1 MGSVVLLLSS
11 MLIAGVALFFF
22 YRAFKSKH
30 FDSLQKDA
38 LIPFDDDEPVGK
50 PTDQLFRDSEKQN

>member
-1 MGSVVLLLSS
+1 MGSIVLLLSS

-30 FDSLQKDA
+30 FDALQKDA

-50 PTDQLFRDSEKQN
+50 PTDQLFKDSEK

>member
-1 MGSVVLLLSS
+1 MGSIVLLLSS
-11 MLIAGVALFFF
+11 MMIAGVALFFF

-30 FDSLQKDA
+30 FESLQKDA

-50 PTDQLFRDSEKQN
+50 PTDQLFKDSEKQT

>member
-30 FDSLQKDA
+30 FDTLQKDA

>member
-1 MGSVVLLLSS
+1 MGNIVLLLSS

-30 FDSLQKDA
+30 FDTLQKDA

-50 PTDQLFRDSEKQN
+50 PTDQLFRDSEK

>member
-1 MGSVVLLLSS
+1 

-50 PTDQLFRDSEKQN
+50 PTDQLFKDSEK

>member
-1 MGSVVLLLSS
+1 MGNAILLLSS

-38 LIPFDDDEPVGK
+38 LIPFDDDEPVGQ
-50 PTDQLFRDSEKQN
+50 PTDQLFRDSEKQK

>member
-1 MGSVVLLLSS
+1 

-30 FDSLQKDA
+30 FESLQKDA

-50 PTDQLFRDSEKQN
+50 PTDQLFKDSEKQN

>member
-1 MGSVVLLLSS
+1 MGNIVLLLSS

-30 FDSLQKDA
+30 FDTLQKDA